1 MRRNILLGEIIILYG
16 GINIHTK
23 GIIVDINE

>member
-1 MRRNILLGEIIILYG
+1 MRRNILLGETIILYG
-16 GINIHTK
+16 RINIHTK